1 MEKNPKMSEGILR
14 NLHFIKILKFRVEV
28 HTLDSRTNLDKSQ
41 LDKGQRHLDAGN
53 LLRGSHTK
61 TPTKKGE
68 FPYQEDLR
76 LEDSGG

>member
-1 MEKNPKMSEGILR
+1 MKSCLAKPILVI
-14 NLHFIKILKFRVEV
+14 IKILEFRVEV

-53 LLRGSHTK
+53 LLRGSQTK
-61 TPTKKGE
+61 TPAKKEE

>member
-1 MEKNPKMSEGILR
+1 MNFVGSSTS
-14 NLHFIKILKFRVEV
+14 NLHFDNIKILEFRVEV
-28 HTLDSRTNLDKSQ
+28 HTLNSRTNPDKSQ

-53 LLRGSHTK
+53 LLRGGQTK
-61 TPTKKGE
+61 TPAKKEE